1 MNGVDRDILRL
12 ALPALGALV
21 AEPLFLLTDTALVG
35 HLGATTLAGL
45 SIGSAILQTIIG
57 LLIFLAYATTP
68 SVARRIEPFTPPDKR
83 HSLRSTVFVPLL

>member
-1 MNGVDRDILRL
+1 MRLRSPLDREILRL

-35 HLGATTLAGL
+35 HLGSVPLAGL
-45 SIGSAILQTIIG
+45 GVASVILQTALG

-68 SVARRIEPFTPPDKR
+68 TVARRLGWQALPVEDRTPGAG
-83 HSLRSTVFVPLL
+83 H